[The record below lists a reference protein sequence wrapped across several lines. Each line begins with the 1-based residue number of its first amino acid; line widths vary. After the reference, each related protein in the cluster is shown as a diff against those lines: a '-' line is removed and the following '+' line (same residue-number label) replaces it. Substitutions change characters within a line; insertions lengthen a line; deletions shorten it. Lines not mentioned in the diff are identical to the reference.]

1 MPNLF
6 KKYLNF
12 RKRLAYKLV
21 TYYGLLLSLFIAITF
36 NIDKFDSRKFS
47 PILQKDQLYFKNES
61 LETELNL
68 NLDEVFE
75 RNLSVETANG
85 YDIILEDEE
94 TGNLSGVNQSNIK
107 SLQFF
112 IYQSQQTKEPLQRRF
127 ENIEIYGPF
136 VVHSSTHTYNQY
148 FIKVVDAQQEWLNT
162 ILDSPLLITLILL
175 FLGMP
180 LLVLL
185 SFKITKPVQNLTAS
199 ANAIATG
206 HLEPNP
212 KLEKEGIYEI
222 REVGKS
228 FNHMVTSLKDLTEQ
242 QQRMI
247 SDVSHELKTPL
258 ARLQLATAILRRK
271 AGELPEINRIEN
283 EIGKLDQMIKDLLVI
298 SRQKL
303 NYQIHKKIFKI
314 NEIWQD
320 VIEDAKFET
329 SQNNIV
335 LIVKQNIENP
345 ALYSINGSQ
354 DSLASALENLV
365 RNAQKYANQ
374 IIAISIDIQDKKLIL
389 VVEDDGKGVPE
400 DEYENIL
407 KPFYRVDKART
418 RETGGTGLGLSIVH
432 NAVQQHQ
439 GDIHLTKSDM
449 GGLKVELAIPLW
461 AQHS

>member
-1 MPNLF
+1 MLNLL
-6 KKYLNF
+6 KKYSNL

-21 TYYGLLLSLFIAITF
+21 TYYGLLLSLFIVITF

-47 PILQKDQLYFKNES
+47 PISQKDQFYFKNES
-61 LETELNL
+61 FETEQNL

-85 YDIILEDEE
+85 YDVILEDKES
-94 TGNLSGVNQSNIK
+94 GNLSGVNQSNIK

-112 IYQSQQTKEPLQRRF
+112 IYQSQQTQEPLQRRF

-136 VVHSSTHTYNQY
+136 IVKSPTHTYNQY
-148 FIKVVDAQQEWLNT
+148 FIKAVDAQKEWLNT
-162 ILDSPLLITLILL
+162 ILDSPFLITLILM
-175 FLGMP
+175 FSGIP
-180 LLVLL
+180 LLLWL
-185 SFKITKPVQNLTAS
+185 SFKITKPVQNLTES

-206 HLEPNP
+206 YLETNP
-212 KLEKEGIYEI
+212 KLENESIYEI

-271 AGELPEINRIEN
+271 TGELPEINRIEN

-298 SRQKL
+298 SRQKI
-303 NYQIHKKIFKI
+303 NYQINKKIFEI

-335 LIVKQNIENP
+335 LIIKQNIENP
-345 ALYSINGSQ
+345 ALYFINGSQ
-354 DSLASALENLV
+354 DSLSSALENLI

-374 IIAISIDIQDKKLIL
+374 IIAISMDIHDEKLTLI
-389 VVEDDGKGVPE
+389 VEDDGQGVPE
-400 DEYENIL
+400 SEYENIL
-407 KPFYRVDKART
+407 KPFYRVDEART

-449 GGLKVELAIPLW
+449 GGLKIELNIPLW
-461 AQHS
+461 TQYS